1 MFGCRCYNCGEYG
14 NHVAAKCKLG
24 PMPKRCHHCKS
35 EDHLIADCPHRFN
48 KNNVVIADDQTREN
62 SDKTLVS
69 GVAGLSLS
77 EGGGGDVKR
86 ESNAWKWKRHGF
98 FEPPGKHLGYSYAHR
113 EMRLCRNK
121 GEFFWGKLSNIILFL
136 KCRFKRRESMF
147 GN

>member
-1 MFGCRCYNCGEYG
+1 EVEFECEETPKGYEATIVTGPNGNFCIGSQRAMGKRRPRKIRCYNCGEYG

-62 SDKTLVS
+62 SDKLVS

-77 EGGGGDVKR
+77 EGSSDVKR
-86 ESNAWKWKRHGF
+86 ESNA
-98 FEPPGKHLGYSYAHR
+98 
-113 EMRLCRNK
+113 
-121 GEFFWGKLSNIILFL
+121 
-136 KCRFKRRESMF
+136 
-147 GN
+147 